1 MNRRQYLVAASAVV
15 PLAGC
20 TSDNEDPSSDGNT
33 STSDQTELLES
44 AQEELVNALDA
55 FEAELD
61 DIDEVD
67 SRISFQDET
76 IQAHLDQA
84 ESYLDDAE
92 EEGADQE
99 DWIEA
104 MRGVVSLMR
113 SFIDAFG
120 SFADGLDEF
129 QTGATYLEN
138 ERYSDAELSF
148 VEANDLINQSSDE
161 LVVAQENLD
170 EIDFSEFSDSSEID
184 RIEMETQLEEFSALN
199 TDLEYMTRTY
209 RDLARGFGEFLP
221 AAESFDNEQYGDAED
236 EFRSARDHFSSAAS
250 TIKEGEESATD
261 DFIDDFIGLT
271 CYAEA
276 LRDAADNYVSASEA
290 ASNSDWDTAE
300 SRAEDAN
307 AALERCDYQ
316 AT

>member
-199 TDLEYMTRTY
+199 TAVLNSDL
-209 RDLARGFGEFLP
+209 
-221 AAESFDNEQYGDAED
+221 
-236 EFRSARDHFSSAAS
+236 
-250 TIKEGEESATD
+250 
-261 DFIDDFIGLT
+261 IGL
-271 CYAEA
+271 YHGVEG
-276 LRDAADNYVSASEA
+276 R
-290 ASNSDWDTAE
+290 
-300 SRAEDAN
+300 SRGN
-307 AALERCDYQ
+307 RFCPWKSISSTSLSSVG
-316 AT
+316 T